1 MRIQGNLEKS
11 MKDKIKTMLIGLF
24 VAIACG
30 LLIGMVLF
38 FEPSVGDGKQTLLFR
53 FSNVN
58 GINVG
63 TRITLAG
70 KPVGEVVAIQQIPDA
85 RQQSTDTLG
94 GVYFYQ
100 LVTHLDSSVIV
111 YTTDEITMQTSGL
124 LGEKSINI
132 IPKEIPKGFI
142 ARRATS
148 KDPIYADSADPFE
161 YALNEISGLANKMD
175 DAFGKVSNWLDDN
188 GQAMGSAIRS
198 FDDAMSEASIAIG
211 KANSTG
217 LIEDVDV
224 ATQNFAN
231 AMGDFSTAMNTLQEE
246 NTFANTGVMIR
257 NLKDASYS
265 IEDVAN
271 NLAEGKGTLGKIMQS
286 DDLYLRVT
294 SLMSKVDTTLNDMNQ
309 YGVLFNLNKQWQ
321 RTRVKRANILT
332 ALDTPDQF
340 KDYFEKEVDL
350 INTAMARLSML
361 IDKAQQT
368 EATNEILQTPLFK
381 QDFAE
386 LMRGVEAME
395 ANLKLYNE
403 QLMESQ
409 NQVVN
414 CESCP

>member
-1 MRIQGNLEKS
+1 

-58 GINVG
+58 GLNVG
-63 TRITLAG
+63 TRVSLAG
-70 KPVGEVVAIQQIPDA
+70 KPIGEVVAIQQIPDA
-85 RQQSTDTLG
+85 RQQTTDTLG

-100 LVTHLDSSVIV
+100 LVAHLDSSAVI
-111 YTTDEITMQTSGL
+111 YTTDEITIQTSGL

-142 ARRATS
+142 AKRATG
-148 KDPIYADSADPFE
+148 KEPLYADSADPFE
-161 YALNEISGLANKMD
+161 FALNELSTLADKMD
-175 DAFGKVSNWLDDN
+175 DAFGKISNWIDDN
-188 GQAMGSAIRS
+188 GQALGSAVRS
-198 FDDAMSEASIAIG
+198 FDDAMSEAAIAIG

-217 LIEDVDV
+217 LIEDMDT
-224 ATQNFAN
+224 ATVNFSS
-231 AMGDFSTAMNTLQEE
+231 AMSDLSTAMNTLEEE
-246 NTFANTGVMIR
+246 NTFANTGIMIR
-257 NLKDASYS
+257 NFKDASYS

-271 NLAEGKGTLGKIMQS
+271 NLADGKGTLGKIMQD

-294 SLMSKVDTTLNDMNQ
+294 SLMSKVDTLLNDMNQ

-321 RTRVKRANILT
+321 RTRVKRASMLS
-332 ALDTPDQF
+332 ALNTPEQF
-340 KDYFEKEVDL
+340 KDYFEKEIDL
-350 INTAMARLSML
+350 INSSMARLSML
-361 IDKAQQT
+361 IERAQQT
-368 EATNEILQTPLFK
+368 EERARVLQTPLFK
-381 QDFAE
+381 EDFAE

-403 QLMESQ
+403 QLMDAKQ

-414 CESCP
+414 CEPCPQ